1 MARKNRSAWTLR
13 DRHLLWICLGAGAS
27 LLLPEPHWGIAAL
40 LLLLAACRRDALSV
54 AAFLLGVGSGA
65 INGTLWLKTQLP
77 EHCLRREVQMIGRV
91 TTLPREQLIRPGHV
105 HISARLQVIAIDDAD
120 CAGPKQLLVSQYLDV
135 AQRDQALRYNTEV
148 AGLWRLKP
156 LTSQV
161 NPGGYPDQARWAS
174 QGVDGAA
181 TAVGPLSST
190 RLDNPIAGLRSRIIA
205 RLAGRSGEGW
215 AAMRALVL
223 GDSRALDSQLW
234 QDLRHLGIVHVLVI
248 SGLHIGLLASICL
261 SCFCLPRR
269 FLQVPGDQG
278 GIRYA
283 CAGTLLVTGAYVLL
297 VGASLPVVRAYLML
311 IAAQVP
317 LMLGWSVS
325 GRRCLLLA
333 LTALLLWDPRALL
346 GASFWL
352 SAAATWLLVNA
363 LWQPAGVGRLF
374 WLQMKM
380 VWLMAPVTLFWFSE
394 MSFLGLMTNLVV
406 VPVVTFVMLPAGL
419 MGLVLSDI
427 APVLSDQF
435 WWLGQQSWALLQWPL
450 QRVLDCCRQWAVL
463 QAPLGWTGLGLGV
476 LAIALWGRSRSW
488 ALLAFA
494 GAAIG
499 AANIKTSSPEFA
511 VTLLDVGQGL
521 SAVIQAG
528 NRTLVYD
535 TGDGQPGG
543 FSQAEKVL
551 VPYLDR
557 SGVERIDVLLVSH
570 ADRDHSGGHAFLTNT
585 LPIERAL
592 GFGGA
597 PCRNGERW
605 RWGSME
611 LMTLNGPGQGEQDRN
626 DGSCGLLVT
635 APNFSLLIPGDVSAR
650 REREWVRYWRDELSA
665 SVLVLAHHGSRTSTS
680 HALLKWVRPDWALIS
695 AGRGNAFGHPHREV
709 TDRVRQKAPVT
720 VLDTAKEGAISITSA
735 AQQGLQF
742 RRERTAWS
750 PYWLKLP

>member
-1 MARKNRSAWTLR
+1 MSTLR
-13 DRHLLWICLGAGAS
+13 DRHLLWICLGAGTS
-27 LLLPEPHWGIAAL
+27 LLLPDPHWGIAAML
-40 LLLLAACRRDALSV
+40 LLPIAWRRGALSV
-54 AAFLLGVGSGA
+54 AAFSLGVGSGA
-65 INGTLWLKTQLP
+65 INGALWLQTQLS
-77 EHCLRREVQMIGRV
+77 EHCLRNEVLMTGRV

-105 HISARLQVIAIDDAD
+105 RVSARLQVIAIDDPG
-120 CAGPKQLLVSQYLDV
+120 CVGPRHLLVSQYLDS
-135 AQRDQALRYNTEV
+135 AQRDEALRYNTEV

-156 LTSQV
+156 LTSQA

-190 RLDNPIAGLRSRIIA
+190 RLENPIASFRSRIIA
-205 RLAGRSGEGW
+205 GLTKRSGEGW

-223 GDSRALDSQLW
+223 GDSRALDSHMW
-234 QDLRHLGIVHVLVI
+234 RDLRHLGIVHVLVI

-269 FLQVPGDQG
+269 FLQMPGDQG
-278 GIRYA
+278 SIRYA
-283 CAGTLLVTGAYVLL
+283 CAGSLLVTGAYVLL

-317 LMLGWSVS
+317 LMLGWSVR

-352 SAAATWLLVNA
+352 SAAATWLLVSA
-363 LWQPAGVGRLF
+363 LWQPPGVGRLF

-380 VWLMAPVTLFWFSE
+380 VWLMAPLTLFWFSE
-394 MSFLGLMTNLVV
+394 ASFLGLVTNLVV
-406 VPVVTFVMLPAGL
+406 VPLVTGVMLPAGL
-419 MGLVLSDI
+419 IGLLLSDV
-427 APVLSDQF
+427 APTLSEYF
-435 WWLGQQSWALLQWPL
+435 WWIGQQGWALLQRPL
-450 QRVLDCCRQWAVL
+450 QLALECCRHWTVL
-463 QAPLGWTGLGLGV
+463 QAPLGWKGLGLGI
-476 LAIALWGRSRSW
+476 LAIGLWGRSRRW

-494 GAAIG
+494 GAAIS
-499 AANIKTSSPEFA
+499 ASNIEPASPEDA

-521 SAVIQAG
+521 SVVIHAG
-528 NRTLVYD
+528 NRTMIYD
-535 TGDGQPGG
+535 TGDGQPEG

-551 VPYLDR
+551 LPYLDR
-557 SGVERIDVLLVSH
+557 RGVDRVDVLLVSH
-570 ADRDHSGGHAFLTNT
+570 ADRDHSGGGAFLADTI
-585 LPIERAL
+585 PIERAL
-592 GFGGA
+592 GFGGE

-611 LMTLNGPGQGEQDRN
+611 LMIINGPGQGERDRN

-635 APNFSLLIPGDVSAR
+635 ASNFSLLIPGDVSVR
-650 REREWVRYWRDELSA
+650 REREWVRYWRNELSA

-680 HALLKWVRPDWALIS
+680 HALLKWVRPEWALIS
-695 AGRGNAFGHPHREV
+695 AGRGNAFGHPHAEV
-709 TDRVRQKAPVT
+709 IDRVTQTEQVT
-720 VLDTAKEGAISITSA
+720 VLDTSKDGAISIISSDR
-735 AQQGLQF
+735 QGLQL
-742 RRERTAWS
+742 RRERYAWS

>member
-1 MARKNRSAWTLR
+1 MSVWALR
-13 DRHLLWICLGAGAS
+13 DRHLLWICLGAAAS
-27 LLLPEPHWGIAAL
+27 LLLPDPHWGIAAML
-40 LLLLAACRRDALSV
+40 LLPVACRRGLVSV
-54 AAFLLGVGSGA
+54 AAFSLGVGSGA
-65 INGTLWLKTQLP
+65 INGTFWLKTQLP
-77 EHCLRREVQMIGRV
+77 EHCLRNEMRIIGRV

-105 HISARLQVIAIDDAD
+105 RISAHLQVMAIDDPA
-120 CAGPKQLLVSQYLDV
+120 CAGPKRLLVSQYLDV

-156 LTSQV
+156 LTSQA

-181 TAVGPLSST
+181 TAVGSLSSI
-190 RLDNPIAGLRSRIIA
+190 RLDNPVAGFRSRVIT
-205 RLAGRSGEGW
+205 RLEERSGEGW
-215 AAMRALVL
+215 AAMRALIL
-223 GDSRALDSQLW
+223 GDSRALDSHMW

-269 FLQVPGDQG
+269 FLQMPGDQG

-283 CAGTLLVTGAYVLL
+283 CVGTLLVTGAYVLL

-352 SAAATWLLVNA
+352 SAAATWLLVSA

-394 MSFLGLMTNLVV
+394 TSFLGLMTNLVV
-406 VPVVTFVMLPAGL
+406 VPVVTLVMLPAGL
-419 MGLVLSDI
+419 MGLLLSDI
-427 APVLSDQF
+427 APVLSEHF

-450 QRVLDCCRQWAVL
+450 QWALDCCRQWAVL
-463 QAPLGWTGLGLGV
+463 QAPLGWKGLSMGV
-476 LAIALWGRSRSW
+476 LAIALWGRSRWW
-488 ALLAFA
+488 ALLAFT
-494 GAAIG
+494 GAAIT
-499 AANIKTSSPEFA
+499 AVNIKTVGPDVA

-521 SAVIQAG
+521 SVVIQAG

-535 TGDGQPGG
+535 TGDGQPEG

-551 VPYLDR
+551 VPYLYRRGVDR
-557 SGVERIDVLLVSH
+557 VDVLLVSH
-570 ADRDHSGGHAFLTNT
+570 ADRDHSGGRTFLANT

-592 GFGGA
+592 GFGGE

-605 RWGSME
+605 RWGSTE
-611 LMTLNGPGQGEQDRN
+611 LMIINGPGQGEQDRN

-680 HALLKWVRPDWALIS
+680 HALLKWVGPEWALIS
-695 AGRGNAFGHPHREV
+695 AGRGNAFGHPHREAI
-709 TDRVRQKAPVT
+709 DRVRQTVPVSL
-720 VLDTAKEGAISITSA
+720 LDTSKDGAISISSTD
-735 AQQGLQF
+735 QQGLQLS
-742 RRERTAWS
+742 RERTAWS

>member
-1 MARKNRSAWTLR
+1 MSVWALR

-27 LLLPEPHWGIAAL
+27 LLLPEPHWGIAAML
-40 LLLLAACRRDALSV
+40 LLPVACRRSLLSV
-54 AAFLLGVGSGA
+54 AAFSLGVGSGA
-65 INGTLWLKTQLP
+65 INGSLWLKTQLP
-77 EHCLRREVQMIGRV
+77 EHCLRSEVPMIGRV
-91 TTLPREQLIRPGHV
+91 TTLPRAQLIRPGYV
-105 HISARLQVIAIDDAD
+105 RISARAQVIAIDDPD
-120 CAGPKQLLVSQYLDV
+120 CAGPKQLLVSQYLDA

-156 LTSQV
+156 LTSQA
-161 NPGGYPDQARWAS
+161 NPGGHPDQARWAS

-181 TAVGPLSST
+181 TAVGSLSST
-190 RLDNPIAGLRSRIIA
+190 RLDNPVAGFRSRIIA
-205 RLAGRSGEGW
+205 RLAARSGEGW

-223 GDSRALDSQLW
+223 GDSRALDSHRW
-234 QDLRHLGIVHVLVI
+234 RDLRHLGIVHVLVI

-269 FLQVPGDQG
+269 FTQMPGDQG

-283 CAGTLLVTGAYVLL
+283 CAGTLLVTGTYVLL

-311 IAAQVP
+311 IAAQIP

-333 LTALLLWDPRALL
+333 LTTLLLWDPRALL

-352 SAAATWLLVNA
+352 SAAATWLLVSA

-394 MSFLGLMTNLVV
+394 TSFLGLMTNLLV

-419 MGLVLSDI
+419 IGLLLSDI
-427 APVLSDQF
+427 APLLSEHF
-435 WWLGQQSWALLQWPL
+435 WWLGQQSWALLRWPL
-450 QRVLDCCRQWAVL
+450 QLALDCCREWAVL
-463 QAPLGWTGLGLGV
+463 KASLGWTGLGLGT
-476 LAIALWGRSRSW
+476 LAIALWGRSRRW
-488 ALLAFA
+488 ALLAL
-494 GAAIG
+494 AAATIS
-499 AANIKTSSPEFA
+499 AANINTSRPEEA

-521 SAVIQAG
+521 SVVIHAG

-535 TGDGQPGG
+535 TGDGQLGG

-551 VPYLDR
+551 LPYLDR
-557 SGVERIDVLLVSH
+557 RGVDRVDVLLVSH
-570 ADRDHSGGHAFLTNT
+570 ADRDHSGGRAFLANT
-585 LPIERAL
+585 LPIERAI
-592 GFGGA
+592 GFGGE

-611 LMTLNGPGQGEQDRN
+611 LMVINGPGQGEQDRN

-680 HALLKWVRPDWALIS
+680 HALLKWVRPEWALIS

-709 TDRVRQKAPVT
+709 IDRVRQTEQVI
-720 VLDTAKEGAISITSA
+720 VLDTSKDGAISITSTD
-735 AQQGLQF
+735 QRGLQL
-742 RRERTAWS
+742 RRERYTWS